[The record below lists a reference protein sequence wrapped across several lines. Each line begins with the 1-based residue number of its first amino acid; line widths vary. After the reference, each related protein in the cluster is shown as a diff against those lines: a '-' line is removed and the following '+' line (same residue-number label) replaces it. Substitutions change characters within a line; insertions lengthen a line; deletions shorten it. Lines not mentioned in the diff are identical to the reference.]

1 MIRFSMT
8 CTLILGSVSCRPA
21 GNADE
26 QGAPQVGA
34 WEAVFG
40 QDDSLPVVGNRE
52 VRGLIALF
60 PDSRRRRR
68 MGLTGPPTSTEGVFA
83 LNFAP
88 FGFEVDSAL
97 GSTAALSRREG
108 DSVFVTLNPFV
119 SSGSVEIRAV
129 LRADSLIGRWFLT
142 SSLRRGAGSV
152 VLVPAR

>member
-1 MIRFSMT
+1 
-8 CTLILGSVSCRPA
+8 
-21 GNADE
+21 
-26 QGAPQVGA
+26 VGA
-34 WEAVFG
+34 WEAAFR
-40 QDDSLPVVGNRE
+40 QDDSLPVVGSRE

-60 PDSRRRRR
+60 LDRRLRKR
-68 MGLTGPPTSTEGVFA
+68 MGLQGPPTSTEGLFA

-129 LRADSLIGRWFLT
+129 LRGDSLIGRWFLI
-142 SSLRRGAGSV
+142 SSRRRGAGSV
-152 VLVPAR
+152 ILVPAR